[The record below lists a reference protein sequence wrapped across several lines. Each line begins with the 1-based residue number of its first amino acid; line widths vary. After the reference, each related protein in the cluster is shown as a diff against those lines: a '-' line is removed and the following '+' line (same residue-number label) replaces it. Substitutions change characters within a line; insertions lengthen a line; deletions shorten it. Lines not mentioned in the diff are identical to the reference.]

1 MAALF
6 YYLVWLCG
14 GPSVVVLVVCEDG
27 LFAYCSLGE
36 SHVLLLD
43 LSMCTCSCVVRRC
56 MCSCVMGV
64 CEAVWWMY
72 VKLYD
77 G

>member
-14 GPSVVVLVVCEDG
+14 GPSVVALVLCEDG
-27 LFAYCSLGE
+27 LFAYCSPGE

-43 LSMCTCSCVVRRC
+43 LSMCMCSCVVDVRA
-56 MCSCVMGV
+56 
-64 CEAVWWMY
+64 AVWWMY
-72 VKLYD
+72 VKLC
-77 G
+77 GGCM